1 MANAPDVLATKLDVP
16 QIRHRVVSRPRLLD
30 SLRAATRARLTLIT
44 APAGCGKTTLLAEWC
59 ALNQARTLPT
69 AWVSLDE
76 GDSDPP
82 RFWTHLIAA
91 LDPHVPG
98 AGAIAPGLAASP
110 EPTSL
115 EAVLA
120 ALANRLAQ
128 HAGELIVILDDYHL
142 VEMMARPPLPSQ
154 VTGQAPWPPV
164 HGLMASLLEHLPAN
178 VHVVISA
185 RVDPPFPLSR
195 LRARSDLVELRAA
208 DLRFTSEEAHSFL
221 SQTMG
226 LRLSSDQAEALVSR
240 TEGWIAGLQL
250 AGLAVREHEG
260 AEIDTFITDFAG
272 SDRFVVD
279 YLADEVL
286 RPQTPEVRRFLLATS
301 ILSRMC
307 GDLCDAILE
316 PGQEPRPSPGSSG
329 QAMLEALERA
339 NLFVV
344 PLDRKRHWYRYH
356 QLFADVLRAYLMRTG
371 AAESDLDPAR
381 LHRRASAWFET
392 SGFAAEAIE
401 HALAAGDVERAA
413 DLVERA
419 ASSQF
424 LTPIQLGLR
433 SWLAALPV
441 DLIAKRPTLLLTEA
455 WRELQGGDP
464 AAAERLAEQSEAL
477 LNGSDRSPPVRSLRG
492 EIAVLR
498 SFLALVGDGPDPAS
512 ATRVAEQ
519 ALRDLDRAN
528 ATLRAMAHISLGAA
542 ALVQGQPES
551 SHRAFSTAAQVGR
564 EAGAPHVVV
573 SAAVGLSAAL
583 RLNGQD
589 REAIQAARAG
599 LSWGE
604 QHRQA
609 VAGRIGQLHIL
620 MADLLRE
627 QDDSVSA
634 RHHADQALAAA
645 RLLGLPWLVAY
656 ALLCLARVQ
665 AAAGDHA
672 GALATLDDAAEVA
685 ERARADRAH
694 LRGAMGQLLSVLGAG
709 RAQVQLAA
717 GDVAA
722 AAAWLESASSAS
734 TSELVSGP
742 VAGALPLA
750 ALYECEHAKV
760 APAQVWLALATVQGS
775 EASVA
780 RAEWLVAEHAATAA
794 RLGLG
799 WLQIK
804 LAVLSARIEA
814 ARGRDQHAL
823 AELDGALARGQRQ
836 GYVRLF
842 ADEGPPLIPLLTR
855 LRARHARD
863 GNRQRLAYVDRILVA
878 IRSGHDAQ
886 AGRQPLPEP
895 LSARELDVLRL
906 VAEGRANPDIA
917 SALFIAPST
926 VKSHV
931 NRLFGKLGVTNRV
944 QAVSRGRE
952 LGLI

>member
-1 MANAPDVLATKLDVP
+1 MRGDKGEVDHHYGTGG
-16 QIRHRVVSRPRLLD
+16 IREDNPAGRVVA
-30 SLRAATRARLTLIT
+30 LR
-44 APAGCGKTTLLAEWC
+44 
-59 ALNQARTLPT
+59 QARTIPT

-82 RFWTHLIAA
+82 RFWAHLIAA

-98 AGAIAPGLAASP
+98 VGAIAPGLAASP
-110 EPTSL
+110 ESTSL
-115 EAVLA
+115 EA
-120 ALANRLAQ
+120 ALTTLVNRLAE
-128 HAGELIVILDDYHL
+128 HAGELILILDDYHL
-142 VEMMARPPLPSQ
+142 VDMKVRPPSPSPA
-154 VTGQAPWPPV
+154 TGQEPWPSV
-164 HGLMASLLEHLPAN
+164 HGLMAYLVDHLPAN
-178 VHVVISA
+178 VHIVISA
-185 RVDPPFPLSR
+185 RADPPLPLSR

-208 DLRFTSEEAHSFL
+208 TLRFTSEEAQSFL
-221 SQTMG
+221 RLTMG
-226 LRLSSDQAEALVSR
+226 LRLSNAQAEALVSR

-260 AEIDTFITDFAG
+260 AEIDSFIADFAG

-286 RPQTPEVRRFLLATS
+286 RPQPPEVRRFLLATS

-316 PGQEPRPSPGSSG
+316 TEEARPAPGSTG

-344 PLDRKRHWYRYH
+344 PLDRRRQWYRYH
-356 QLFADVLRAYLMRTG
+356 QLFADVLRAYLMRPG
-371 AAESDLDPAR
+371 ALEGNLDAAM
-381 LHRRASAWFET
+381 LHRRASAWFEA

-419 ASSQF
+419 AHSQF

-433 SWLAALPV
+433 SWLAALPLDV
-441 DLIAKRPTLLLTEA
+441 ISKRPTLLLAQA

-464 AAAERLAEQSEAL
+464 AAAERLVDQSQAL
-477 LNGSDRSPPVRSLRG
+477 LNEPDRSPSVGSRRA

-498 SFLALVGDGPDPAS
+498 SFLALLEDVPDPAS
-512 ATRVAEQ
+512 ATRAAEQ
-519 ALRDLDRAN
+519 ALRGLDRAN
-528 ATLRAMAHISLGAA
+528 ATFWAMAHISLGAA
-542 ALVQGQPES
+542 ALVQGRPEA
-551 SHRAFSTAAQVGR
+551 SHRAFRIATQVGR

-583 RLNGQD
+583 RLNGQH
-589 REAIQAARAG
+589 REAIQAARSG

-609 VAGRIGQLHIL
+609 VAGRIGQLHLL

-627 QDDSVSA
+627 QDDNGGA

-665 AAAGDHA
+665 EAAGDHA
-672 GALATLDDAAEVA
+672 GALATLDAATDIA
-685 ERARADRAH
+685 ERARADRAY
-694 LRGAMGQLLSVLGAG
+694 LRGAMGQLLSVLDAA
-709 RAQVQLAA
+709 RAQVHLAA
-717 GDVAA
+717 GDLAA
-722 AAAWLESASSAS
+722 AAAWLESATTAS
-734 TSELVSGP
+734 TSELVTGP
-742 VAGALPLA
+742 VAGPLPLA

-760 APAQVWLALATVQGS
+760 APTQVWLALATVKGS
-775 EASVA
+775 ETSLV
-780 RAEWLVAEHAATAA
+780 RAERLVAEHAATAA

-804 LAVLSARIEA
+804 LAVLAARIEA
-814 ARGRDQHAL
+814 ARGRAQGAL
-823 AELDGALARGQRQ
+823 AELDDALARGERQ

-863 GNRQRLAYVDRILVA
+863 GKIQRLAYLDRILVA
-878 IRSGHDAQ
+878 IGSGHDAP
-886 AGRQPLPEP
+886 AARQPLPEP

-917 SALFIAPST
+917 RALFIAPST
-926 VKSHV
+926 VKSHI